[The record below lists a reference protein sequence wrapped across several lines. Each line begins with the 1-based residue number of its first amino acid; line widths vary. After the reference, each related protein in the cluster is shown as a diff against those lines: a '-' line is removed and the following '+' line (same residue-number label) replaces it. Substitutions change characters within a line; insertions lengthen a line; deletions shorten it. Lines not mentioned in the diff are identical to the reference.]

1 MAATTVVTCEVYATR
16 LSDPGL
22 ELSLKV
28 KIATELRDSVEIF
41 QSVEYAR
48 FLSILMPV
56 FTDILMNGQ
65 PVFVSHALEQKL
77 RGTILEIVHRFPHN
91 DSFRQYAPDLLKL
104 LMHLLRVEN
113 EDNAVI
119 CLKTIIDLHR
129 SYKQILESQVQP
141 FIDIVQEM
149 YRNME
154 QTVKDNF
161 DNPGTPLGQTPGGP
175 SALTSPRPVS
185 PASELSDQPSKV
197 LAKSLFS
204 FKVLTECPIIVVLL
218 FQTHRQFVNPNI
230 ATFIPLIIQTLGLQ
244 ASQQAEAQ
252 RLAAAHGEVFVGVSP
267 AIRNRSVYTDFI
279 VAQVKTMSFLAY
291 ILRGSANALRPHQNA
306 IPDFVIRLLRD
317 CPPEAAATRKEL
329 LVATRH
335 ILSIDFR
342 QAFVPKIDILLNEN
356 VLVGTGVTSHET
368 LRPLAYSMLADLVHH
383 VRAELTPEQL
393 AKTVYI
399 YSRNLHDPSLA
410 SSIQT
415 MCAKLLLNLVDC
427 IVRIPNG
434 GGKIHLIK
442 ILDTFTNKF
451 AALNLAF
458 PGILKQ
464 TERKKNGDET
474 AEDDFDFEKARSI
487 HTASSSDIQA
497 DPAKDGRFLFKN
509 LVAGLKTILINLK
522 NLNDPAAAG
531 GTNTVA
537 REYVQ
542 EQSEIFTRLF
552 QEGLKC
558 FDYYTLDG
566 VDNGA
571 SAPKPSND
579 KSVLD
584 AAPTGRLGP
593 TSKEEKETLEHFAL
607 VFTIADPAIFQEVFT
622 SQMGFLLE
630 QTLHNISLLQI
641 PQFFLANE
649 NVSQNFAGILF
660 RFLVDR
666 LDKLGGDDQNYSSV
680 ILRLFKLAF
689 MAVTLFPD
697 ANESVLQP
705 HLGTIIMDSIK
716 LSAKAK
722 EPVNYFILLR
732 SLFRSIGGGRFELLY
747 NEVKPLLQV
756 LLESL
761 NSLLALANKQHM
773 RELFVELC
781 LTVPVRLSV
790 LLPYLNY
797 LMNPLVLALQASQDL
812 VSQGLRT
819 MELCIDNLTQEFL
832 DPIMAPVITELMNG
846 LWRHLKPLPYSPLL
860 SHIAMRIL
868 GKLGGRNRRMLK
880 NPPKL
885 QHHTPA
891 DVGVDIK
898 MYFDPSMKPHT
909 LPLDAVLTLAGQ
921 TIEDANAHIFYREH
935 AYKFLKGCVPLL
947 IDTSLGPE
955 GLEQQIQRRISIFTS
970 NESPSRAAANSNAMD
985 VDREPGD
992 LSKFDIKR
1000 SHAQRSPPA
1009 GKKLAQE
1016 RALNLVLRSLFM
1028 AASIDELKEDAW
1040 PFLQGLIHHFALLQV
1055 GEALDFKESKSLTFD
1070 VHHIKGQMHLDTN
1083 VFVDAVV
1090 DIMTSE
1096 NLSLRKL
1103 AESGLQLLHETCTTI
1118 TSSKDVLFQLPVFH
1132 LFATRFSSSCY
1143 KQEWYRKS
1151 GGCFGISIMCSQLDM
1166 GSKWMLDHELEFV
1179 KALLYIL
1186 KDMSPELATGNVDDA
1201 TKTLSHVLKVC
1212 NRPEENNPESSDRQ
1226 AKFNSLIGLLISEL
1240 SNSNSSVR
1248 ETIQSSF
1255 QLLADLTGS
1264 DVTELLAPV
1273 RDRLLSPI
1281 FAKPLRA
1288 LPFAMQIGHIDAI
1301 TFCLSLRPPFLEFND
1316 ELIRLLHEALA
1327 LADAEDQALVPRA
1340 SQYKN
1345 TSSLINLRIVCIK
1358 LLSAAMACPEFCSP
1372 KQNTTRQRIISV
1384 FFKSLYSKS
1393 SEVVDVANKG
1403 LKQVLAQ
1410 QHKLP
1415 RDLLQAGLRP
1425 ILMNL
1430 SDYKRLTVAGLEGLA
1445 RLLELLTNYFKVEI
1459 GKKLLD
1465 HLRQWAEPS
1474 MLQECAGKPLS
1485 ENQEIKIIVG
1495 ILNVFCLLPQ
1505 AANIFLNDL
1514 VTVVLE
1520 MESHLRRAMSSP
1532 FRHSLLKFLNRYSD
1546 EAVDYFLDRL
1556 TQDRHSRLFVDLLS
1570 TEFAAPLRSEIVKNP
1585 EKLISK
1591 TFQASDPAVQFHGLT
1606 ITRAISKFNP
1616 ELIPTNRPV
1625 LDALLAMWRA
1635 PGRLE
1640 RLQKEEELEV
1650 ARLRESQ
1657 YLVEAF
1663 ILHLKQSPDDIEVIF
1678 EMISIFTQETVI
1690 DFSFLK
1696 MFYIEEIAI
1705 KAPAARKRAI
1715 LEHFLVMFQDREVSQ
1730 SVKMQSLRVIINP
1743 MLLVSFTR
1751 GPLDYLNVIDHA
1763 MIAEIH
1769 SKIWQPLLIKN
1780 PDDNQYNDD
1789 ALRIELLQMTS
1800 LILQFASDLIAD
1812 ARKDIIM
1819 FGWNYLKLDDIT
1831 GKQAAYVLIAR
1842 FIAAYDTPSKIII
1855 QIYVALLRAHQS
1867 EAKALVKQALDI
1879 VAPVLPKR
1887 IANASDPPKNPTWAR
1902 WTQRVLVEDG
1912 YSGSQLMNVYQLLV
1926 RHPDLFYE
1934 SREHFLPQIVTTL
1947 SKLGLVQNAGMD
1959 SRTLT
1964 INLAELILK
1973 WERRRITETKSAMDV
1988 DTPATSEGSNASG
2001 AVASASS
2008 TTSYTPNLGLR
2019 ENVVS
2024 FLVRFACAFP
2034 EPLSKKGLPYRAVEL
2049 LREFLGSE
2057 FWPEVNVKLQFLE
2070 RTLLPPELTEL
2081 NQVVAC
2087 NSLEVL
2093 LVLIQNKSGP
2103 WFLSHIAQLY
2113 RLLDKCLLSDNPRIV
2128 TNLQPIMDLIYK
2140 HISASA
2146 AASVTLS
2153 SDVQSF
2159 IGAVDTIINDGLQ
2172 NLTNLYS
2179 VLTLIQSSCQ
2189 HRQDAI
2195 DAFVPGVMKVVSK
2208 LTKDHISPGASNA
2221 NLPPG
2226 PDSPS
2231 NLLITALR
2239 LLKLRISHLGD
2250 QRRWFLTSLIQ
2261 LIEKSTDIELSRAI
2275 LDMATEWVTGKT
2287 ETFPTI
2293 KEKASLMVKMM
2304 CLETRG
2310 DKKLV
2315 EDFLELVVTIYND
2328 PSFARSELT
2337 VRLEQAFLM
2346 GTRSDNPRLRN
2357 QFAEIFDRS
2366 IGRSLYTRL
2375 TYVIGGQSW
2384 EYLGGQCW
2392 LQQALDI
2399 LLGVVIK
2406 PRVLSLSSDGLQTKP
2421 IQRVGVSC
2429 TEKKDETEVAEIPE
2443 LSAFLVKHREFLA
2456 QINQMNT
2463 NDVLLPLKQLQHLDV
2478 NATHRLWTD
2487 LFPLYWSATSTKEK
2501 QELTKIL
2508 IPLLAKEYH
2517 NKQQDARPNVIQAL
2531 LEGIS
2536 RCSPAIRLPPHLV
2549 KYLGKKF
2556 CAWHTST
2563 HLLQSSIPDGKP
2575 GDSSGVKDEE
2585 KLRNSTLDALA
2596 ELYTAL
2602 GEDDMFYGLWRRRCL
2617 YSETNAAIS
2626 YEQNGMWQQA
2636 QIMYEGAVNKAR
2648 TGVEQF
2654 TVSEYSLWEDHW
2666 ITCTQKLQSWDILT
2680 DLAKHENNTEL
2691 QLESNW
2697 RLSDWT
2703 AEREN
2708 MEQLVYSITEA
2719 PTPRRRVFES
2729 FLALI
2734 KAYQP
2739 NAQSSEPNT
2748 QEFSKL
2754 CEEGVQLS
2762 LWKWHTLPEVVS
2774 QTHVPLLQVFQQFVE
2789 LTEANQIYQSLASTT
2804 ALNLESKSTDLKSTL
2819 QTWRERLPNTWDD
2832 INVWSDL
2839 VAWRQH
2845 IFSAINKTYLPLI
2858 QNLPS
2863 VTPGT
2868 SSSNSNSFAYRG
2880 YHETAWI
2887 INRFAHVARK
2897 HQLAEVCINQLTKI
2911 YTLPNI
2917 EIQEAFLKL
2926 REQAKCHFQ
2935 NEAELT
2941 TGLEVIN
2948 NTNLMYFNPNQKAEF
2963 FTMKGMFLA
2972 KLSLH
2977 EEANLAFVNAVQIDL
2992 GLAKAW
2998 GAWGNYNDQQFKEKP
3013 KEIALA
3019 SHAVSCYLQA
3029 AGIYKNSKSR
3039 KYLVRI
3045 QWLMTQDDS
3054 QGTVYRA
3061 FENFKGEIPVWYWI
3075 TFIPQLLMSLTH
3087 LKEAK
3092 HARHILMK
3100 IAKTHPQ
3107 ALHFSLR
3114 TLKEEY
3120 TSMRKGQQAQQQAQQ
3135 SQQTPQNQQNSQQG
3149 QQSPQQQPSSQPS
3162 NPQTPKEQ
3170 SSQQGQ
3176 QSPSQT
3182 GGSASA
3188 NPPATPTTPSAVTT
3202 PTAQTAPS
3210 ATTPTPQQTPAVESS
3225 PPTATTPVVTTATT
3239 PGASAA
3245 TGPQSPQAGTPT
3257 ASPGQAA
3264 QQPASQAQQGQQ
3276 AQGQQTPQT
3285 PQGQQTPQQTQQQAQ
3300 LQQQAQQ
3307 QLLQAQNQVQIT
3319 AQQLAQGQAQ
3329 LQMLSQA
3336 LSHAQATLSAL
3347 MQQQQQQGQQ
3357 TPAQAQAQGQA
3368 QGQAQAAVQAQINA
3382 HAQMQAQVQGQV
3394 QAHAQAQAALNQL
3407 VTRFP
3412 GVALNNPAVSQIR
3425 KPWEHVD
3432 DIMNIL
3438 KTAFPLL
3445 ALSMESMVDQIQ
3457 QRLKPSPEE
3466 DMYRLIV
3473 ALLTD
3478 SFQQLFQRLI
3488 LNNESEQLSNITEAN
3503 LTRFS
3508 ENLFQPQVK
3517 AAFVHDF
3524 IANKPTLSQFVTRLQ
3539 RWRDKFEDI
3548 LDSKP
3553 RKQQLEN
3560 WSHYLAEFQHQKF
3573 DDVEVPGQYL
3583 LLKDNS
3589 NDFVRIDRFEP
3600 EVELLRGPMN
3610 CSRRLTIGGH
3620 DGSVHPFI
3628 VQQPASRQGR
3638 REERVMQLFRILNG
3652 VLERKKESR
3661 KRNLFFHLPLIIP
3674 LAPQI
3679 RILQDDPSYASLH
3692 GIYEEHCNMI
3702 GIHKDDPIM
3711 YYTAKVKA
3719 GMDIKKHSD
3728 MLSLKMEIA
3737 EEIASKMIPET
3748 ILTDFMTRNMKSYTD
3763 LWMIRRQFTAQMASV
3778 TFMTYIMSIGHRF
3791 PTKWFISLQTGNV
3804 WTSDMLP
3811 VVSTQTTTINNME
3824 PVPFRFTP
3832 NFQHFITPTGVEGV
3846 FTSSLMSI
3854 ARCLTEPEFEF
3865 DQYLGIFIRDELV
3878 SWFAAGMKT
3887 MTEQNLGER
3896 VSSTVEQVLKRTSL
3910 LSCKPERE
3918 KGRGGNIPA
3927 NQTIIDL
3934 ISQAENPLKYAQ
3946 MDCTWLQWL

>member
-1 MAATTVVTCEVYATR
+1 
-16 LSDPGL
+16 
-22 ELSLKV
+22 
-28 KIATELRDSVEIF
+28 
-41 QSVEYAR
+41 
-48 FLSILMPV
+48 
-56 FTDILMNGQ
+56 
-65 PVFVSHALEQKL
+65 
-77 RGTILEIVHRFPHN
+77 
-91 DSFRQYAPDLLKL
+91 
-104 LMHLLRVEN
+104 
-113 EDNAVI
+113 
-119 CLKTIIDLHR
+119 
-129 SYKQILESQVQP
+129 
-141 FIDIVQEM
+141 
-149 YRNME
+149 
-154 QTVKDNF
+154 
-161 DNPGTPLGQTPGGP
+161 P
-175 SALTSPRPVS
+175 SAFTSPRPVS
-185 PASELSDQPSKV
+185 PASELSDQPSKI

-230 ATFIPLIIQTLGLQ
+230 ATFVPLIIQTLGLQ

-252 RLAAAHGEVFVGVSP
+252 RLASAHGEVFVGVSP
-267 AIRNRSVYTDFI
+267 AIRNRTVYTEFI

-291 ILRGSANALRPHQNA
+291 ILRGSANVLRPHQNA

-342 QAFVPKIDILLNEN
+342 QSFVPKIDILLNEK

-383 VRAELTPEQL
+383 VRAELTPTQL

-399 YSRNLHDPSLA
+399 YSRNLHDQSLA

-434 GGKIHLIK
+434 EGKILLIK

-464 TERKKNGDET
+464 AERKKNGDET
-474 AEDDFDFEKARSI
+474 SDDDFDFEKARSI
-487 HTASSSDIQA
+487 HTASSSTDIPV

-522 NLNDPAAAG
+522 NLNEPNTAG
-531 GTNTVA
+531 MTNAVA
-537 REYVQ
+537 RDYVQ

-566 VDNGA
+566 IDNPTA
-571 SAPKPSND
+571 PPKPAND
-579 KSVLD
+579 KSNLD
-584 AAPTGRLGP
+584 ATPTGRLGP

-622 SQMGFLLE
+622 SQMGFLFD
-630 QTLHNISLLQI
+630 QTLLNISLLQI

-666 LDKLGGDDQNYSSV
+666 LDKLGGEDQNYSSV

-697 ANESVLQP
+697 ANEIVLQP
-705 HLGTIIMDSIK
+705 HLGNIIMNSIK
-716 LSAKAK
+716 LSTKAK
-722 EPVNYFILLR
+722 EPVNYFVLLR

-756 LLESL
+756 LLEGL

-797 LMNPLVLALQASQDL
+797 LMNPLVLALQASPEL

-819 MELCIDNLTQEFL
+819 LELCIDNLTQEFL
-832 DPIMAPVITELMNG
+832 DPIMAPVITELMNA
-846 LWRHLKPLPYSPLL
+846 LWKHLKPLPYSPVH
-860 SHIAMRIL
+860 SHAAMRIL

-880 NPPKL
+880 YPPKL
-885 QHHTPA
+885 QHHSPA

-898 MYFDPSMKPHT
+898 IYFDPTLKPHT
-909 LPLDAVLTLAGQ
+909 LPLDASLALAAQTL
-921 TIEDANAHIFYREH
+921 EDPNANIFYREH

-947 IDTSLGPE
+947 IDTSLGQE
-955 GLEQQIQRRISIFTS
+955 NLDEQIQTRIAIFSPQEATSRLSIVT
-970 NESPSRAAANSNAMD
+970 NAMD
-985 VDREPGD
+985 VDKESGD
-992 LSKFDIKR
+992 LGKFENR
-1000 SHAQRSPPA
+1000 RPQAPRSPPSS
-1009 GKKLAQE
+1009 KKLAQE

-1028 AASIDELKEDAW
+1028 AASIDELKDDAW

-1070 VHHIKGQMHLDTN
+1070 VHHIKGQLHLDTN
-1083 VFVDAVV
+1083 IFVDAVV

-1096 NLSLRKL
+1096 NLPLRKL
-1103 AESGLQLLHETCTTI
+1103 AESALQLLHETCVTV

-1143 KQEWYRKS
+1143 KQEWFRKS

-1166 GSKWMLDHELEFV
+1166 GAKWMLDHELEFV

-1186 KDMSPELATGNVDDA
+1186 KDMSPELATGNVEDA
-1201 TKTLSHVLKVC
+1201 TQTLSHVLKVC
-1212 NRPEENNPESSDRQ
+1212 NRPEDNVESADRQ
-1226 AKFNSLIGLLISEL
+1226 AKFNNLIGLLISEL

-1255 QLLADLTGS
+1255 QLLADLTGN
-1264 DVTELLAPV
+1264 DVTELLKPV
-1273 RDRLLSPI
+1273 RERLLSPI

-1301 TFCLSLRPPFLEFND
+1301 TFCLSLRPPFLDFND
-1316 ELIRLLHEALA
+1316 ELVRLLHEALA
-1327 LADAEDQALVPRA
+1327 LADAEDQALVPRT

-1345 TSSLINLRIVCIK
+1345 ASSLINLRIVCIK
-1358 LLSAAMACPEFCSP
+1358 LLSAAMACNDFCSP
-1372 KQNTTRQRIISV
+1372 KQSTTRQRIISV

-1393 SEVVDVANKG
+1393 SEVVEVANKG
-1403 LKQVLAQ
+1403 LTQVLAQ

-1465 HLRQWAEPS
+1465 HLRQWAEPT

-1485 ENQEIKIIVG
+1485 ENQEIRIIVG

-1505 AANIFLNDL
+1505 AANVFLDEL
-1514 VTVVLE
+1514 VTVVLD
-1520 MESHLRRAMSSP
+1520 MEGHLRRSMSSP
-1532 FRHSLLKFLNRYSD
+1532 FRQSLLKFLNRYSD
-1546 EAVDYFLDRL
+1546 ESVDYFLDRL
-1556 TQDRHSRLFVDLLS
+1556 TEERHSRLFVDLLS
-1570 TEFAAPLRSEIVKNP
+1570 TEFAAPLRAEIIRNP
-1585 EKLISK
+1585 EKLIKK
-1591 TFQASDPAVQFHGLT
+1591 TFADADASVQLHGLT

-1616 ELIPTNRPV
+1616 DFIPTNRSV
-1625 LDALLAMWRA
+1625 LDALLTMWRA

-1640 RLQKEEELEV
+1640 RLQNEDTLSLAK
-1650 ARLRESQ
+1650 LRESQ

-1663 ILHLKQSPDDIEVIF
+1663 VLYLGQNKDDVEVIF

-1715 LEHFLVMFQDREVSQ
+1715 LEHFLVMFQDRAIPQ
-1730 SVKMQSLRVIINP
+1730 GVKMQSLRVIINP
-1743 MLLVSFTR
+1743 MLLVAFTR
-1751 GPLDYLNVIDHA
+1751 GPSDYQAVIDHA
-1763 MIAEIH
+1763 MISEIH
-1769 SKIWQPLLIKN
+1769 SKIWQPLLN
-1780 PDDNQYNDD
+1780 ENSDDNQYSDD

-1812 ARKDIIM
+1812 ARKDIII
-1819 FGWNYLKLDDIT
+1819 FGWNYLKIDDIT

-1867 EAKALVKQALDI
+1867 EARALVKQALDI
-1879 VAPVLPKR
+1879 IAPVLPKR
-1887 IANASDPPKNPTWAR
+1887 IVMTADSPKNPTWAR

-1912 YSGSQLMNVYQLLV
+1912 HSGSQLVNVYQLIV

-1947 SKLGLVQNAGMD
+1947 SKLGLVQTAGVE

-1973 WERRRITETKSAMDV
+1973 WERRRISELKTAMDV
-1988 DTPATSEGSNASG
+1988 DTPDAP
-2001 AVASASS
+2001 AV
-2008 TTSYTPNLGLR
+2008 TTTTTTAGGSYTPNLGLR
-2019 ENVVS
+2019 ENVLS

-2034 EPLSKKGLPYRAVEL
+2034 EPLQKKGLPYRAAEL
-2049 LREFLGSE
+2049 LKEFLGPD
-2057 FWPEVNVKLQFLE
+2057 FWPEVNIKLTFFE

-2081 NQVVAC
+2081 NQVAAC
-2087 NSLEVL
+2087 NSLDVL
-2093 LVLIQNKSGP
+2093 LILLKNRPGH
-2103 WFLSHIAQLY
+2103 WFLANISQLY

-2128 TNLQPIMDLIYK
+2128 NSLQPIVDLIYK
-2140 HISASA
+2140 HISASV
-2146 AASVTLS
+2146 AASATLS
-2153 SDVQSF
+2153 SDVTSF
-2159 IGAVDTIINDGLQ
+2159 IAAVDAIITDGLH
-2172 NLTNLYS
+2172 NLTNLFS

-2189 HRQDAI
+2189 YRQDAI

-2208 LTKDHISPGASNA
+2208 LTKDHVAPAQAGTTQPS
-2221 NLPPG
+2221 G

-2231 NLLITALR
+2231 NLLILALR
-2239 LLKLRISHLGD
+2239 LIKLRISHLGD
-2250 QRRWFLTSLIQ
+2250 QRRWYLTSLIQ
-2261 LIEKSTDIELSRAI
+2261 LIEKSTDVELSRAI

-2304 CLETRG
+2304 CLESRG

-2346 GTRSDNPRLRN
+2346 GTRSDNPKLRN

-2399 LLGVVIK
+2399 LFGVVIK
-2406 PRVLSLSSDGLQTKP
+2406 SRVLSLSSDGLQTKP
-2421 IQRVGVSC
+2421 IQRVGV
-2429 TEKKDETEVAEIPE
+2429 TFGEKKETSAVAPSPE
-2443 LSAFLVKHREFLA
+2443 LTAFLTKHREFLA
-2456 QINQMNT
+2456 QINQLST
-2463 NDVLLPLKQLQHLDV
+2463 NDVILPLKQLQHLDTTV
-2478 NATHRLWTD
+2478 THRLWTD
-2487 LFPLYWSATSTKEK
+2487 LFPLYWSATTTKEK

-2517 NKQQDARPNVIQAL
+2517 NKQMDARPNVIQAL

-2536 RCSPAIRLPPHLV
+2536 RCTPAIRLPPHLV

-2556 CAWHTST
+2556 CAWHIATN
-2563 HLLQSSIPDGKP
+2563 LLQNSVPDGKP
-2575 GDSSGVKDEE
+2575 SDLGGAKDEE

-2596 ELYTAL
+2596 ELYVTL

-2636 QIMYEGAVNKAR
+2636 QIMYESAVNKAR
-2648 TGVEQF
+2648 TGALQF
-2654 TVSEYSLWEDHW
+2654 TESEYSLWEDHW

-2691 QLESNW
+2691 LLESNW
-2697 RLSDWT
+2697 RMSDWT
-2703 AEREN
+2703 ADREA

-2719 PTPRRRVFES
+2719 PTPRRRVFEA

-2734 KAYQP
+2734 KANQP
-2739 NAQSSEPNT
+2739 HTQSTETSPA
-2748 QEFSKL
+2748 EFVKL
-2754 CEEGVQLS
+2754 CDEGVQLS
-2762 LWKWHTLPEVVS
+2762 LWKWHTLPEIVS

-2789 LTEANQIYQSLASTT
+2789 LTEANQIYQSLANTT
-2804 ALNLESKSTDLKSTL
+2804 ALNLESKSQDLKSTL

-2858 QNLPS
+2858 HQLPS
-2863 VTPGT
+2863 VTPGAGG
-2868 SSSNSNSFAYRG
+2868 SNSNSFAYRG

-2897 HQLAEVCINQLTKI
+2897 HQLSEVCINQLTKI

-2948 NTNLMYFNPNQKAEF
+2948 NTNLMYFSPNQKAEF

-2977 EEANLAFVNAVQIDL
+2977 DEANMAFVSAVQIDL

-2998 GAWGNYNDQQFKEKP
+2998 AAWGNYNDQQFKEKP
-3013 KEIALA
+3013 KEITLA

-3061 FENFKGEIPVWYWI
+3061 FDAFKGEVPVWYWI
-3075 TFIPQLLMSLTH
+3075 TFIPQLLASLTH

-3100 IAKTHPQ
+3100 IAKTYPQ

-3120 TSMRKGQQAQQQAQQ
+3120 TSLRKGQQVQQAQQQQQQPAAQQ
-3135 SQQTPQNQQNSQQG
+3135 GTPNQAGAGSAANTPATPTTPAASSVSTPTTQAAPTATTPTTQPASAAESSPAAAATPAASAANG
-3149 QQSPQQQPSSQPS
+3149 PQSPQPGTPNGTTGQPAQ
-3162 NPQTPKEQ
+3162 PQTPKEQ
-3170 SSQQGQ
+3170 
-3176 QSPSQT
+3176 
-3182 GGSASA
+3182 
-3188 NPPATPTTPSAVTT
+3188 
-3202 PTAQTAPS
+3202 
-3210 ATTPTPQQTPAVESS
+3210 
-3225 PPTATTPVVTTATT
+3225 
-3239 PGASAA
+3239 
-3245 TGPQSPQAGTPT
+3245 
-3257 ASPGQAA
+3257 
-3264 QQPASQAQQGQQ
+3264 
-3276 AQGQQTPQT
+3276 T
-3285 PQGQQTPQQTQQQAQ
+3285 PQGQQPAAADPSPGPSAATGAGTAR
-3300 LQQQAQQ
+3300 LA
-3307 QLLQAQNQVQIT
+3307 QIT
-3319 AQQLAQGQAQ
+3319 AQF
-3329 LQMLSQA
+3329 
-3336 LSHAQATLSAL
+3336 
-3347 MQQQQQQGQQ
+3347 
-3357 TPAQAQAQGQA
+3357 PA
-3368 QGQAQAAVQAQINA
+3368 
-3382 HAQMQAQVQGQV
+3382 
-3394 QAHAQAQAALNQL
+3394 AALN
-3407 VTRFP
+3407 TP
-3412 GVALNNPAVSQIR
+3412 GVSQIR

-3478 SFQQLFQRLI
+3478 SFQQLFQRLV
-3488 LNNESEQLSNITEAN
+3488 LSSENEQLSAVTEAN
-3503 LTRFS
+3503 LNRFS

-3524 IANKPTLSQFVTRLQ
+3524 ITHKPTLSQFVTRLQ

-3548 LDSKP
+3548 LDNKP
-3553 RKQQLEN
+3553 RRQQLEN

-3589 NDFVRIDRFEP
+3589 NDFVRIDRFES
-3600 EVELLRGPMN
+3600 EVELLRGPVN
-3610 CSRRLTIGGH
+3610 CSRRLTIRGH
-3620 DGSVHPFI
+3620 DGSIHPFI

-3652 VLERKKESR
+3652 ILERKKESR

-3692 GIYEEHCNMI
+3692 SIYEEHCNMI

-3711 YYTAKVKA
+3711 YYTAKIKA
-3719 GMDIKKHSD
+3719 GLDMKKQTD
-3728 MLSLKMEIA
+3728 MLNLKMEIA
-3737 EEIASKMIPET
+3737 DEIASKMIPDT
-3748 ILTDFMTRNMKSYTD
+3748 ILTDFMTRNMKTYTD
-3763 LWMIRRQFTAQMASV
+3763 LWMIRKQFTTQMASV
-3778 TFMTYIMSIGHRF
+3778 TFLTYIMSIGHRF

-3811 VVSTQTTTINNME
+3811 VFSPSTTTFSNSE

-3832 NFQHFITPTGVEGV
+3832 NIQHFITPTGVEGV
-3846 FTSSLMSI
+3846 FTSALMSI

-3878 SWFAAGMKT
+3878 SWFANGMKPLN
-3887 MTEQNLGER
+3887 EQNLGER
-3896 VSSTVEQVLKRTSL
+3896 VTSTVDQVQRRTAL

-3918 KGRGGNIPA
+3918 KSRNNNIPA
-3927 NQTIIDL
+3927 NQTLLDL
-3934 ISQAENPLKYAQ
+3934 ISQASNPLKYAQ
-3946 MDCTWLQWL
+3946 MDCSWLQWL

>member
-1 MAATTVVTCEVYATR
+1 MAAPAVVNCEVFATR
-16 LSDPGL
+16 LSDPAL
-22 ELSLKV
+22 DVKLKV
-28 KIATELRDSVEIF
+28 KIASELRDSVEIF

-56 FTDILMNGQ
+56 FSDILMNGQ
-65 PVFVSHALEQKL
+65 PVFASNAPEQKL
-77 RGTILEIVHRFPHN
+77 RGTILEILHRFPHN
-91 DSFRQYAPDLLKL
+91 DSFRAYAPDLLKL

-185 PASELSDQPSKV
+185 PASELADQPSKI

-291 ILRGSANALRPHQNA
+291 ILRGSANVLRPHQNA

-342 QAFVPKIDILLNEN
+342 QAFVPKIDILLNEK

-383 VRAELTPEQL
+383 VRAELTPAQL

-434 GGKIHLIK
+434 EADANTPIATLGKILLIK

-458 PGILKQ
+458 PAILKQ
-464 TERKKNGDET
+464 TERKKNGEE
-474 AEDDFDFEKARSI
+474 AGEDDFDFEKARSI
-487 HTASSSDIQA
+487 HTASSSTDIQV

-522 NLNDPAAAG
+522 NLNDPNAIG
-531 GTNTVA
+531 GANPVA

-542 EQSEIFTRLF
+542 EQAEIFTRLF

-566 VDNGA
+566 VDN
-571 SAPKPSND
+571 SAPVPKPTND
-579 KSVLD
+579 KSNLD
-584 AAPTGRLGP
+584 ATPTGRLGP

-622 SQMGFLLE
+622 SQMGFLFD

-666 LDKLGGDDQNYSSV
+666 LDKLGGEDQNYSSV

-697 ANESVLQP
+697 ANEIVLQP
-705 HLGTIIMDSIK
+705 HLGNIIMNSIK
-716 LSAKAK
+716 LSTKAK
-722 EPVNYFILLR
+722 EPVNYFVLLR

-756 LLESL
+756 LLEGL

-797 LMNPLVLALQASQDL
+797 LMNPLVLALQASSEL

-819 MELCIDNLTQEFL
+819 LELCIDNLTQEFL
-832 DPIMAPVITELMNG
+832 DPIMAPVITELMNA
-846 LWRHLKPLPYSPLL
+846 LWKHLKPLPYSPVH
-860 SHIAMRIL
+860 SHAAMRIL

-880 NPPKL
+880 YPPKL
-885 QHHTPA
+885 QYHSPA

-898 MYFDPSMKPHT
+898 IYFDPSLKPHT
-909 LPLDAVLTLAGQ
+909 LPLDATLALAAQ
-921 TIEDANAHIFYREH
+921 TLEDSNANIFYREH

-947 IDTSLGPE
+947 VDTSIGPDS
-955 GLEQQIQRRISIFTS
+955 LDKQIQRRISIFT
-970 NESPSRAAANSNAMD
+970 NQEASRTGAASNAME
-985 VDREPGD
+985 VDHEPGN
-992 LSKFDIKR
+992 LGKFDNKR
-1000 SHAQRSPPA
+1000 THSQRSPPA
-1009 GKKLAQE
+1009 GKKIAQE

-1028 AASIDELKEDAW
+1028 AASIDELKDDAW
-1040 PFLQGLIHHFALLQV
+1040 PFLQGLVHHFALLQV

-1096 NLSLRKL
+1096 NLPLRKL
-1103 AESGLQLLHETCTTI
+1103 AESALQLLHETCTTI

-1166 GSKWMLDHELEFV
+1166 GAKWMLDHELEFV

-1186 KDMSPELATGNVDDA
+1186 KDMSPELATGNVEDA
-1201 TKTLSHVLKVC
+1201 TQTLSHVLKVC
-1212 NRPEENNPESSDRQ
+1212 NRPEDNVESTDRQ
-1226 AKFNSLIGLLISEL
+1226 TKFNNLIGLLISEL

-1255 QLLADLTGS
+1255 QLLADLTKS

-1301 TFCLSLRPPFLEFND
+1301 TFCLSLRPPFLEFNE
-1316 ELIRLLHEALA
+1316 ELVRLLHEALA

-1345 TSSLINLRIVCIK
+1345 ASSLVNLRIVCIK
-1358 LLSAAMACPEFCSP
+1358 LLSAAMACNDFCSP
-1372 KQNTTRQRIISV
+1372 KQSTTRQRIISV

-1393 SEVVDVANKG
+1393 SEVVEVANKG

-1465 HLRQWAEPS
+1465 HLRQWAEPT
-1474 MLQECAGKPLS
+1474 MLQDCAGKPLS
-1485 ENQEIKIIVG
+1485 ENQEIRIIVG

-1505 AANIFLNDL
+1505 AANIFLDEL

-1556 TQDRHSRLFVDLLS
+1556 TQERHSRLFVDLLS
-1570 TEFAAPLRSEIVKNP
+1570 TEFAAPLRAEIVRNP
-1585 EKLISK
+1585 EKLITK
-1591 TFQASDPAVQFHGLT
+1591 TFSDKEPAVQFHGLT
-1606 ITRAISKFNP
+1606 ITRAISQFNP
-1616 ELIPTNRPV
+1616 DFIPTNRPV
-1625 LDALLAMWRA
+1625 LDALLTMWRA

-1640 RLQKEEELEV
+1640 RLQSEDSLSL

-1663 ILHLKQSPDDIEVIF
+1663 ILYLKHNQDDVEVTF
-1678 EMISIFTQETVI
+1678 EMVSIFTQETVI

-1715 LEHFLVMFQDREVSQ
+1715 LEHFLVMFQDREISQ

-1743 MLLVSFTR
+1743 MLLVAFTR
-1751 GPLDYLNVIDHA
+1751 GPSDYLAVIDHA
-1763 MIAEIH
+1763 MITEIH
-1769 SKIWQPLLIKN
+1769 SKIWQPLLNEN
-1780 PDDNQYNDD
+1780 PDDVQYSDD

-1812 ARKDIIM
+1812 ARKDIII

-1887 IANASDPPKNPTWAR
+1887 IVMTTESPKNPTWAR

-1912 YSGSQLMNVYQLLV
+1912 HSGSQLMNVYQLLV

-1973 WERRRITETKSAMDV
+1973 WERRRIAEAKSAMEV
-1988 DTPATSEGSNASG
+1988 DAPATGE
-2001 AVASASS
+2001 VAPTPV
-2008 TTSYTPNLGLR
+2008 TTASYTPNLGLR

-2034 EPLSKKGLPYRAVEL
+2034 EPLSKKGLPFRAVEL
-2049 LREFLGSE
+2049 LRELLSAD

-2093 LVLIQNKSGP
+2093 LVLLENKSGP
-2103 WFLSHIAQLY
+2103 WFLSHITQLY

-2159 IGAVDTIINDGLQ
+2159 IAAVDAIINDGLQ
-2172 NLTNLYS
+2172 NLTNLHS

-2189 HRQDAI
+2189 YRQDAI

-2208 LTKDHISPGASNA
+2208 LTKDHISPTQAAGAGQTT
-2221 NLPPG
+2221 G

-2231 NLLITALR
+2231 SLLITALR

-2250 QRRWFLTSLIQ
+2250 QRRWYLTSLIQ
-2261 LIEKSTDIELSRAI
+2261 LIEKSTDVDLSRAI
-2275 LDMATEWVTGKT
+2275 LDMATEWVTGNT

-2328 PSFARSELT
+2328 QSFARSELT

-2399 LLGVVIK
+2399 LFGVVTK
-2406 PRVLSLSSDGLQTKP
+2406 PRGLSLSSDGLQTKP
-2421 IQRVGVSC
+2421 IQRVGLAYTETKEENDVS
-2429 TEKKDETEVAEIPE
+2429 ESPD
-2443 LSAFLVKHREFLA
+2443 LSAFLTKHREFLA
-2456 QINQMNT
+2456 QINQLNT
-2463 NDVLLPLKQLQHLDV
+2463 NDIILPLKQLQHLDATV
-2478 NATHRLWTD
+2478 THRLWVD

-2536 RCSPAIRLPPHLV
+2536 RCSPSIRLPPHLV
-2549 KYLGKKF
+2549 KYLGKRF
-2556 CAWHTST
+2556 CSWHTAA
-2563 HLLQSSIPDGKP
+2563 HLLQNSIPDGKP
-2575 GDSSGVKDEE
+2575 SDSGGVKDEE

-2596 ELYTAL
+2596 ELYMTL
-2602 GEDDMFYGLWRRRCL
+2602 GEEDMFYGLWRRRCL

-2636 QIMYEGAVNKAR
+2636 QIMYESAVNKAR
-2648 TGVEQF
+2648 TGALQF
-2654 TVSEYSLWEDHW
+2654 TESEYSLWEDHW

-2691 QLESNW
+2691 LLESNW

-2703 AEREN
+2703 AELEM

-2719 PTPRRRVFES
+2719 PSPRRRVFEA

-2734 KAYQP
+2734 KANQP
-2739 NAQSSEPNT
+2739 HAQPTDANT
-2748 QEFSKL
+2748 AEFVKL
-2754 CEEGVQLS
+2754 CDDGVQLS

-2804 ALNLESKSTDLKSTL
+2804 AANLESKSQDLKSTL

-2858 QNLPS
+2858 HQLPS
-2863 VTPGT
+2863 VTPGAGG
-2868 SSSNSNSFAYRG
+2868 SNSNSFAYRG

-2948 NTNLMYFNPNQKAEF
+2948 NTNLMYFSPNQKAEF

-2977 EEANLAFVNAVQIDL
+2977 EEANMAFVNAVQIDL

-2998 GAWGNYNDQQFKEKP
+2998 AAWGNYNDQQFKEKP
-3013 KEIALA
+3013 KEITLA

-3029 AGIYKNSKSR
+3029 AGIYKSSKSR

-3061 FENFKGEIPVWYWI
+3061 FEAFKGEVPVWYWI
-3075 TFIPQLLMSLTH
+3075 TFIPQLLLSLTH

-3100 IAKTHPQ
+3100 IAKTYPQ

-3120 TSMRKGQQAQQQAQQ
+3120 TSMRKGQQVQQQAQQQAQSQQNQPSQQTPKDQQTSANQQSSQAGQSSQQ
-3135 SQQTPQNQQNSQQG
+3135 SQQTP
-3149 QQSPQQQPSSQPS
+3149 
-3162 NPQTPKEQ
+3162 
-3170 SSQQGQ
+3170 
-3176 QSPSQT
+3176 SQT
-3182 GGSASA
+3182 SGTNA
-3188 NPPATPTTPSAVTT
+3188 NTPATPTTPAASAVGT
-3202 PTAQTAPS
+3202 PTSQTAASASTPAAQPLS
-3210 ATTPTPQQTPAVESS
+3210 ATESS
-3225 PPTATTPVVTTATT
+3225 PPAAAATPSTTA
-3239 PGASAA
+3239 AA
-3245 TGPQSPQAGTPT
+3245 TPAASSANGPQSPQPGTPGASTNQQTTQQT
-3257 ASPGQAA
+3257 AQ
-3264 QQPASQAQQGQQ
+3264 QAQQGQQ
-3276 AQGQQTPQT
+3276 LQQGQQA
-3285 PQGQQTPQQTQQQAQ
+3285 PQGQQT
-3300 LQQQAQQ
+3300 
-3307 QLLQAQNQVQIT
+3307 
-3319 AQQLAQGQAQ
+3319 
-3329 LQMLSQA
+3329 
-3336 LSHAQATLSAL
+3336 
-3347 MQQQQQQGQQ
+3347 
-3357 TPAQAQAQGQA
+3357 
-3368 QGQAQAAVQAQINA
+3368 
-3382 HAQMQAQVQGQV
+3382 
-3394 QAHAQAQAALNQL
+3394 
-3407 VTRFP
+3407 
-3412 GVALNNPAVSQIR
+3412 
-3425 KPWEHVD
+3425 
-3432 DIMNIL
+3432 
-3438 KTAFPLL
+3438 
-3445 ALSMESMVDQIQ
+3445 
-3457 QRLKPSPEE
+3457 
-3466 DMYRLIV
+3466 
-3473 ALLTD
+3473 
-3478 SFQQLFQRLI
+3478 
-3488 LNNESEQLSNITEAN
+3488 
-3503 LTRFS
+3503 
-3508 ENLFQPQVK
+3508 
-3517 AAFVHDF
+3517 
-3524 IANKPTLSQFVTRLQ
+3524 
-3539 RWRDKFEDI
+3539 
-3548 LDSKP
+3548 
-3553 RKQQLEN
+3553 
-3560 WSHYLAEFQHQKF
+3560 
-3573 DDVEVPGQYL
+3573 
-3583 LLKDNS
+3583 
-3589 NDFVRIDRFEP
+3589 
-3600 EVELLRGPMN
+3600 
-3610 CSRRLTIGGH
+3610 
-3620 DGSVHPFI
+3620 
-3628 VQQPASRQGR
+3628 
-3638 REERVMQLFRILNG
+3638 
-3652 VLERKKESR
+3652 
-3661 KRNLFFHLPLIIP
+3661 
-3674 LAPQI
+3674 
-3679 RILQDDPSYASLH
+3679 
-3692 GIYEEHCNMI
+3692 
-3702 GIHKDDPIM
+3702 
-3711 YYTAKVKA
+3711 
-3719 GMDIKKHSD
+3719 
-3728 MLSLKMEIA
+3728 
-3737 EEIASKMIPET
+3737 
-3748 ILTDFMTRNMKSYTD
+3748 
-3763 LWMIRRQFTAQMASV
+3763 
-3778 TFMTYIMSIGHRF
+3778 
-3791 PTKWFISLQTGNV
+3791 
-3804 WTSDMLP
+3804 
-3811 VVSTQTTTINNME
+3811 
-3824 PVPFRFTP
+3824 
-3832 NFQHFITPTGVEGV
+3832 
-3846 FTSSLMSI
+3846 
-3854 ARCLTEPEFEF
+3854 
-3865 DQYLGIFIRDELV
+3865 
-3878 SWFAAGMKT
+3878 
-3887 MTEQNLGER
+3887 
-3896 VSSTVEQVLKRTSL
+3896 
-3910 LSCKPERE
+3910 
-3918 KGRGGNIPA
+3918 
-3927 NQTIIDL
+3927 
-3934 ISQAENPLKYAQ
+3934 
-3946 MDCTWLQWL
+3946 